1 MRAAFSLFER
11 GADVL
16 YSRPAVTRS
25 RPRTRRTM
33 SHHCCRHL
41 SLSQRLG
48 LDADHDRE
56 TLEGALEARS
66 ADGARGFHLPGD
78 APRWSRA
85 RPFAIEHLHAEVTLD
100 LAARA
105 VDGEAMILARRID
118 PEARELLLDAVDF
131 ELHEVT
137 LCPPQS
143 EARPAR
149 YRYDG
154 RVLAVDVGE
163 HGLGREGDLA
173 LRVRY
178 RAIPRRGLYFV
189 AATSP
194 LQRPDPNAPPTEVWS
209 QGQDEDNRCWLPL
222 ADHPGERMTTEIVAN
237 VPRGWFALSNGI
249 LVERTAD
256 AAFETFRWRQS
267 DPHAPYLITLAC
279 GRFEEA
285 HAKHGELPVDYYV
298 PVGRAGDIARS
309 LGRTPQMIALFEAR
323 LGTKYPW
330 AKYAQVVVHDF
341 IFGGMENTSATTLYD
356 RVLLDERAA
365 IDVDMDSLVAHELA
379 HQWFGDLVTCRD
391 WSHAWLNEGFA
402 TYCEHLWREHLGGE
416 DEYLLGLEHD
426 QDVYL
431 DEDRDRY
438 RRPIVTNV
446 WSKPIDIFDRHLYQ
460 KGGLVLHALRRHLGD
475 DAFFRGL
482 AHYLSVMRG
491 KSAETRDLH
500 RALEDATGRS
510 LEAFFDQWIARAGHP
525 SLEVSSEH
533 DAAAGLLKLTV
544 VQTQARGDTPS
555 SLFAV
560 SLPLVLVT
568 EDTSERVVLELTRAR
583 ETFAVQCASPPKQ
596 VLIDPGSSVL
606 GTVDNRLSTA
616 LLVEQLANAPS
627 AQPRWRAARALGR
640 RNEPRA
646 LKALTAALGRDP
658 FWGVR
663 AEAAV
668 ALGEQRTTEALAALL
683 LAAAPEGVD
692 ATPEPDARVR
702 RAIAQALGR
711 FEGEARAADA
721 LLAWIA
727 RGDRSYLVEGELR
740 RSLGKLRDPRALDVL
755 ARCFAEDPISWS
767 ESVRQ
772 GAVDGLA
779 ALRDVRALD
788 LLERALG
795 AEHAPTV
802 RRSAVV
808 GLGKARTVTVE
819 EPRLLAVR
827 EAIVRALDAFDPGI
841 RSAAARALAALR
853 DPGGAA
859 PLSRL
864 AERDLDGRVRR
875 VAREAQRDLRD
886 RLAKGRE
893 STAVREDLDKLQKE
907 LRELRERLA
916 ALEARKV

>member
-1 MRAAFSLFER
+1 
-11 GADVL
+11 
-16 YSRPAVTRS
+16 
-25 RPRTRRTM
+25 M

-41 SLSQRLG
+41 SLFRH
-48 LDADHDRE
+48 LDSEADHLSSHHHEASEAESGR
-56 TLEGALEARS
+56 EARAS
-66 ADGARGFHLPGD
+66 DGARGFHLPGD

-85 RPFAIEHLHAEVTLD
+85 RPFAIEHLHAEITLD

-105 VDGEAMILARRID
+105 VDGEAMLLARRID

-131 ELHEVT
+131 DIHEVM
-137 LCPPQS
+137 LCHPQRGDHV
-143 EARPAR
+143 ARH
-149 YRYDG
+149 RYDG
-154 RVLAVDVGE
+154 RVLAVEVGSNG
-163 HGLGREGDLA
+163 HSAAADLA
-173 LRVRY
+173 IRVRY
-178 RAIPRRGLYFV
+178 RATPRRGLYFV
-189 AATSP
+189 TATPP
-194 LQRPDPNAPPTEVWS
+194 LTTPDPALAPTEVWS

-237 VPRGWFALSNGI
+237 VPKGWFALSNGV
-249 LVERTAD
+249 LVDRRAD
-256 AAFETFRWRQS
+256 AARETFRWRQS

-279 GRFEEA
+279 GRFDEA
-285 HAKHGELPVDYYV
+285 HDTHGTLPVDYYV

-309 LGRTPQMIALFEAR
+309 LGRTPQMIALFESR

-356 RVLLDERAA
+356 RALLDERAA

-402 TYCEHLWREHLGGE
+402 TYCEHLWREHQGGE

-460 KGGLVLHALRRHLGD
+460 KGGLVLHTLRRHLGD

-482 AHYLSVMRG
+482 AHYLAVMRG

-533 DAAAGLLKLTV
+533 DASAGLLKITV
-544 VQTQARGDTPS
+544 AQTQARNDTPS
-555 SLFAV
+555 SLFSV
-560 SLPLVLVT
+560 SLPIVVVT
-568 EDTSERVVLELTRAR
+568 EDGSERVVLELTRPR
-583 ETFAVQCASPPKQ
+583 ETFAVKCAKAPRM
-596 VLIDPGSSVL
+596 VLVDPGSNVL
-606 GTVDNRLSTA
+606 GTIDNRLSTA
-616 LLVEQLANAPS
+616 LLAEQLAAAPS
-627 AQPRWRAARALGR
+627 AQPRWRAARALAR

-646 LKALTAALGRDP
+646 IKALSTALTRDA

-663 AEAAV
+663 AEAAL
-668 ALGEQRTTEALAALL
+668 ALGEQRTSDALAALL
-683 LAAAPEGVD
+683 AAATPTEGG
-692 ATPEPDARVR
+692 ALAEADARVR
-702 RAIAQALGR
+702 RALAQALGR
-711 FEGEARAADA
+711 YDGDTRPADA

-740 RSLGKLRDPRALDVL
+740 RSLGKLRDPRAFDVL
-755 ARCFAEDPISWS
+755 ARCFAEDPISWG

-779 ALRDVRALD
+779 SLRDARALE
-788 LLERALG
+788 LLVKALG
-795 AEHAPTV
+795 PEHAPMV
-802 RRSAVV
+802 RRSAMV
-808 GLGKARTVTVE
+808 GLGKARNVTVE
-819 EPRLLAVR
+819 EPHLLEVR
-827 EAIVRALDAFDPGI
+827 EAIVRGLDTFDPGV
-841 RSAAARALAALR
+841 RSVGARALASLR
-853 DPGGAA
+853 DPAGIG
-859 PLSRL
+859 PLARL

-893 STAVREDLDKLQKE
+893 FTALKDDLDKLQKE
-907 LRELRERLA
+907 LRDLRERLV
-916 ALEARKV
+916 ALEAKKS